1 MRFLLLF
8 SPLFLLHP
16 ISCVLQT
23 CFLPSTS
30 LFFLYI
36 PNFFFAFWCAVVPVL
51 YATAVYKCFYNR
63 ISLEGDRM
71 VIGTSF
77 RDSLMVSDLV
87 EVTGDQGTL
96 ENNYEESIVL
106 RFNDER
112 ELKIPIN
119 DYEEDGLRELIVRL
133 REENPDATFSYSDVL
148 PLESRGLLKFLHS
161 TSESD
166 SMIIKQSKTP
176 IEDTM
181 FQLMNDHERLFF
193 MIYVGVWLVVVCGLA
208 YYSAEAQ
215 LISATSSSAV
225 MDRMVADASR
235 ELSNSLHGDAVGAQG
250 WLHTL
255 NVLALQIKLLGA
267 GALAYFSSQGAYIL
281 GIIWAFIGF
290 VLAAV
295 LPTLRKFSPT
305 FVFVDRGSVGSG
317 ARFMA
322 WDEVSQIELHKVG
335 EFGDPLEGVLE
346 IGQKSDEIYHERIK
360 INLSRLPELQQ
371 RHNLLRMTER
381 YAAQAEFNE
390 EFMRATNV
398 LTDIQFTDLWL
409 EQQDSEVKPLAIS
422 EGARSVGGG
431 KYVVDTVIGY
441 GGQGT
446 TYLARLAEDED
457 GEKLVVKE
465 IVLPSYADVR
475 ILQDAKSRFE
485 RSARL
490 LAGLKHPQIVRL
502 IDYFCEEGNAYLVL
516 EYVGGENLRRL
527 VDKQGALDES
537 RVLELGEQLC
547 EILSFLHDRPD
558 PIIHCDLAPDN
569 LILDES
575 GRLKL
580 LDFDVAHVL
589 DSRTTGFIA
598 ARPSYTPPEQF
609 RGNPTAA
616 SDIFALG
623 AILHFLRKGSD
634 PPPLGAGGD
643 TESDGAGGGEHELA
657 ALIAECG
664 AFEEKD
670 RPPSAAAVRERLRAL
685 AVEEVKVDV

>member
-16 ISCVLQT
+16 ISCIIQA
-23 CFLPSTS
+23 CFFTS
-30 LFFLYI
+30 SSIFLYV
-36 PNFFFAFWCAVVPVL
+36 PHFFFVFWCAVVPVL
-51 YATAVYKCFYNR
+51 YAAVIYKCFYNR
-63 ISLEGDRM
+63 INLEGGRM
-71 VIGTSF
+71 LIGTSF
-77 RDSLMVSDLV
+77 RDSFMVSDLV
-87 EVTGDQGTL
+87 EVTGDQGTVA
-96 ENNYEESIVL
+96 NNYEESIVL
-106 RFNDER
+106 RFNDDR

-133 REENPDATFSYSDVL
+133 REENPQATFSYTDVL

-181 FQLMNDHERLFF
+181 FQLMSEHERLFF
-193 MIYVGVWLVVVCGLA
+193 MIYAGVWLVVVCGLA

-235 ELSNSLHGDAVGAQG
+235 ELSRSLHGDAVGAQG
-250 WLHTL
+250 WLHSL
-255 NVLALQIKLLGA
+255 NVLVLQIKLLGA
-267 GALAYFSSQGAYIL
+267 GALAYFSSQGVYIL

-295 LPTLRKFSPT
+295 LPTWRKFSPT
-305 FVFVDRGSVGSG
+305 FVFVDKGSVGSG
-317 ARFMA
+317 ARFMT

-346 IGQKSDEIYHERIK
+346 IGQKGDEIYHERIK

-381 YAAQAEFNE
+381 YGARAECNE

-409 EQQDSEVKPLAIS
+409 EQQDADVRPVSIS
-422 EGARSVGGG
+422 EGARSVGAG
-431 KYVVDTVIGY
+431 KYVVDKVIGY

-446 TYLARLAEDED
+446 TYLARRGEDSED
-457 GEKLVVKE
+457 SAEKLVVKE

-475 ILQDAKSRFE
+475 ILQDARSRFE

-490 LAGLKHPQIVRL
+490 LAGLEHPQIVKL

-516 EYVGGENLRRL
+516 EYVGGENLRKL
-527 VDKQGALDES
+527 VEKQGALDRS
-537 RVLELGEQLC
+537 RVLELGAQLC

-575 GRLKL
+575 GKLKL

-589 DSRTTGFIA
+589 DSRTTGFVA

-623 AILHFLRKGSD
+623 AILHFLSKGSD

-643 TESDGAGGGEHELA
+643 TESDGEGDNDLA

-664 AFEEKD
+664 AFEEND
-670 RPPSAAAVRERLRAL
+670 RPPSAAVVLERLRAL
-685 AVEEVKVDV
+685 CAEEARIDV